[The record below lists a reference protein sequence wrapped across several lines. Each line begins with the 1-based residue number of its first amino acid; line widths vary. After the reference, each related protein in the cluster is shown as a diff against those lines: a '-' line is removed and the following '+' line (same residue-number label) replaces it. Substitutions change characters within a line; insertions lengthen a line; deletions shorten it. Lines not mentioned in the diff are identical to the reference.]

1 MKIIELL
8 TEAIKAR
15 IDHPEDL
22 AWQEGSKGIKRAMS
36 ALSHVATSP
45 GTTSIKWD
53 GSPALIMG
61 RDAAGNIVITDKS
74 GFGAKGY
81 DGKARS
87 QEQLINMLAGRKP
100 GDAERAAYAGKIGSL
115 WPIIAA
121 ALPKDLRGYYQGD
134 LLWVGT
140 PAVQD
145 GQFVFKPNK
154 IEYRVNTNSELGQ
167 RIASSKAGMVVHGFF
182 PDELTVEPTP
192 IDDVSSLQG
201 NPQFLVLG
209 ATAPRSEAI
218 KLPIPAMPNTAGID
232 QLLDPTALREKQLTN
247 FGALVG
253 RYMAALAS
261 QGEDDYSQAA
271 NGFIKWIDSSGESAK
286 KIVNA
291 KEWINQHLTGYNNLW
306 RSIQTVANYKSQ
318 IKAQMDKGT
327 SDQVSASLE
336 GVPGHEGYVAATPQG
351 KIKLVDRYK
360 FMRK

>member
-22 AWQEGSKGIKRAMS
+22 VWQEGSKGVQRAMS
-36 ALSHVATSP
+36 ALSHVTVSP
-45 GTTSIKWD
+45 NTASIKWD

-61 RDAAGNIVITDKS
+61 RDAAGNAVITDKS

-87 QEQLINMLAGRKP
+87 QEQLVNMLAGRKP
-100 GDAERAAYAGKIGSL
+100 GDSDRAVYANKIGSL

-121 ALPKDLRGYYQGD
+121 ALPNNLKGYYQGD

-140 PAVQD
+140 PAVID

-167 RIASSKAGMVVHGFF
+167 RIATSKAGMVVHGFL
-182 PDELTVEPTP
+182 PDEQTAEPTP

-218 KLPIPAMPNTAGID
+218 KLPKPAMPNTAGVD

-247 FGALVG
+247 FGALIG

-271 NGFIKWIDSSGESAK
+271 QGFVKWIDGSGESAK
-286 KIVNA
+286 KIANA
-291 KEWINQHLTGYNNLW
+291 KEWINQHITGYNNLW
-306 RSIQTVANYKSQ
+306 RSIQTVANYKSR
-318 IKAQMDKGT
+318 IKEQMDRDT
-327 SDQVSASLE
+327 SDQVSASLD

-351 KIKLVDRYK
+351 KIKLVDRHR